1 MKVRRRENAPKGEKH
16 MKDSVNRR
24 IHPVFVFLIIAAV
37 ILLGRWFIGVCGNL
51 LYEKV
56 ISNQLT
62 FDAYSTYS
70 TVLSIILIAL
80 SPVIGALVCVILG
93 CRRKW
98 IINAVVI
105 PAFIGLVIG
114 LAGTFCQAHLVD
126 TKNLEQ
132 WMTVASI
139 RKYIE
144 PILTALLILPFL
156 YTPKHKPTNTTDEQ
170 SAS

>member
-1 MKVRRRENAPKGEKH
+1 

-156 YTPKHKPTNTTDEQ
+156 YTPKHKPTNTTDEH

>member
-1 MKVRRRENAPKGEKH
+1 

-24 IHPVFVFLIIAAV
+24 VHPVLMFLIIATA
-37 ILLGRWFIGVCGNL
+37 ILLGRWFIGVCENL
-51 LYEKV
+51 LYEKA

-70 TVLSIILIAL
+70 TVLSITCIAL
-80 SPVIGALVCVILG
+80 SHVIGALVCVILG

-114 LAGTFCQAHLVD
+114 LAGVFCQAQLSASN
-126 TKNLEQ
+126 NLEQ
-132 WMTVASI
+132 WMTVATI
-139 RKYIE
+139 RKYTE
-144 PILTALLILPFL
+144 LILTALLILPFL

>member
-1 MKVRRRENAPKGEKH
+1 

-24 IHPVFVFLIIAAV
+24 VHPVLVFLIIAAA
-37 ILLGRWFIGVCGNL
+37 ILLGRWFIGVCENL
-51 LYEKV
+51 LYEKA

-70 TVLSIILIAL
+70 TVLSITCIAL

-114 LAGTFCQAHLVD
+114 LAGVFCQAQLSASN
-126 TKNLEQ
+126 NLEQ
-132 WMTVASI
+132 WMTVATI

-156 YTPKHKPTNTTDEQ
+156 YTPKHKPTNTIDEQ